1 MDVIRFKTPKGKAAF
16 CVDVFS
22 FRQDKRAADGERW
35 YWRCLEPQCS
45 VRMETVGLDGVPQAR
60 GNQDHSHGL
69 MKDDAVHR
77 RAVTQ
82 MKETAAT
89 GTMPIP
95 QIYEHVAV
103 DLHQTQPGVAATLPV
118 LNSCN
123 SSLYRARRKE
133 LPKLPGVLA
142 DLGKIPQVFA
152 FTGENHDDPFV
163 ISNTLLQ
170 GGEEGSILMAS
181 ETCLRLLSTRTS
193 WFMDGTFKVAPRLFK
208 QLFTVHVMPEG
219 KVIPCAYALMASKS
233 KRSYQRVFRELKDYV
248 ENMHLPELHPVSI
261 MTDFEQAMLNA
272 IDDEFPLA
280 QSRGCLFHYTQCIW
294 RKIQYLGLQPQYN
307 EGGDLQ
313 DVCRQI
319 MALPFLPVDDI
330 PLAFAWVEELS
341 QDLSP
346 AMIELIGYV
355 DRQWVCHR
363 SVVEN

>member
-1 MDVIRFKTPKGKAAF
+1 
-16 CVDVFS
+16 
-22 FRQDKRAADGERW
+22 
-35 YWRCLEPQCS
+35 
-45 VRMETVGLDGVPQAR
+45 
-60 GNQDHSHGL
+60 
-69 MKDDAVHR
+69 
-77 RAVTQ
+77 
-82 MKETAAT
+82 
-89 GTMPIP
+89 
-95 QIYEHVAV
+95 
-103 DLHQTQPGVAATLPV
+103 
-118 LNSCN
+118 
-123 SSLYRARRKE
+123 
-133 LPKLPGVLA
+133 
-142 DLGKIPQVFA
+142 
-152 FTGENHDDPFV
+152 
-163 ISNTLLQ
+163 
-170 GGEEGSILMAS
+170 MAS

-208 QLFTVHVMPEG
+208 QLFTVHVMLEG

-294 RKIQYLGLQPQYN
+294 RKIQYLGLQPPYN

-330 PLAFAWVEELS
+330 PLAFAWVEEWA

-355 DRQWVCHR
+355 DRQWVDNASLQRSRWNCHNIDVGTNNGVDGWHSRFNRKVAINHPNIWAMFGFLHSETAR
-363 SVVEN
+363 SELLVAQIEGGARIPVGRTLYTRLNERMQVLEHRRVNNEVDTLEFLTGVGRLIHF